1 LQILMSRES
10 SLPLSEAPPL
20 TAEAVAP
27 LRAWIEVDL
36 DAVRRNAERVAAH
49 TGLPMIPM
57 VKGDAY
63 ALGVLPIVRV
73 LEPLAPHAY
82 GVSVP
87 AEGEELREAGISRKI
102 ILYTPCLPHELA
114 RARAAGL
121 TPSLSSAEQIMAW
134 AGLGGGAWH
143 LVIDTGMHR
152 EGIAWDAVD
161 TLRAVL
167 TAHPPAGV
175 YTHFHSAD
183 ADAESIAQQESRFAQ
198 AVAALPSRPA
208 LVYADNSPAMARRAT
223 SPFGATRPGAFL
235 YGLSGG
241 PHAVIHPDSVV
252 HVRARILELRWIE
265 AGETVSYGATWRAP
279 RRTRVAT
286 VAIGHADGWRRALSN
301 WSDGL
306 LHGRRVSMIGNVTM
320 DMTMADVTEVEANVG
335 DVVTV
340 IGTDGTETLTL
351 DGVATRAGL
360 SPYELLNGLRSR
372 LPHRYRGGEV

>member
-1 LQILMSRES
+1 MSRES
-10 SLPLSEAPPL
+10 SPPSSEAPPL

-49 TGLPMIPM
+49 SGLPMIPM

-73 LEPLAPHAY
+73 LEPLAPYAY

-87 AEGEELREAGISRKI
+87 AEGEELRAAGIARKI

-114 RARAAGL
+114 RAHAARL
-121 TPSLSSAEQIMAW
+121 TPSLSRAEQIRAW
-134 AGLGGGAWH
+134 VTLGGGDWH
-143 LVIDTGMHR
+143 LVVDSGMHR
-152 EGIAWDAVD
+152 EGIAWDAVES
-161 TLRAVL
+161 LRELLVAY
-167 TAHPPAGV
+167 PPAGV

-183 ADAESIAQQESRFAQ
+183 ADAASVAEQERRF
-198 AVAALPSRPA
+198 VAAVSALPARPG
-208 LVYADNSPAMARRAT
+208 LVYADNSPAMARRGG
-223 SPFGATRPGAFL
+223 SPYGATRPGAFL

-241 PHAVIHPDSVV
+241 PHALIHPDPVV
-252 HVRARILELRWIE
+252 HVRARILELRWVE
-265 AGETVSYGATWRAP
+265 AGETVSYGATWTAQRG
-279 RRTRVAT
+279 TRVAT

-301 WSDGL
+301 WSDAL
-306 LHGRRVSMIGNVTM
+306 LHGCRVPLIGNVTM
-320 DMTMADVTEVEANVG
+320 DMTMADVTDCSGAAAEVG
-335 DVVTV
+335 DVVTLL
-340 IGTDGTETLTL
+340 GADGAETLTL

-372 LPHRYRGGEV
+372 LPHHYRGGPA

>member
-1 LQILMSRES
+1 MSRES
-10 SLPLSEAPPL
+10 SPQSGEAPPL
-20 TAEAVAP
+20 TAEAVSP

-36 DAVRRNAERVAAH
+36 EAVRRNAARVAQH

-73 LEPLAPHAY
+73 LEAVAPYAY
-82 GVSVP
+82 GVAVP
-87 AEGEELREAGISRKI
+87 DEGEELRAAGIDRPI
-102 ILYTPCLPHELA
+102 ILYTPCLPDELG
-114 RARAAGL
+114 RARSARL
-121 TPSLSSAEQIMAW
+121 IPSLSSAEQITAW
-134 AGLGGGAWH
+134 VALGGGPWH

-161 TLRAVL
+161 MLREVL
-167 TAHPPAGV
+167 QTHAPAAV

-183 ADAESIAQQESRFAQ
+183 ADAESIARQEARFAQ
-198 AVAALPSRPA
+198 AVAMLPTRPT
-208 LVYADNSPAMARRAT
+208 LVYADNSPAMARRTT
-223 SPFGATRPGAFL
+223 SPYGATRPGAFL

-241 PHAVIHPDSVV
+241 PHAVIHPDPVV

-265 AGETVSYGATWRAP
+265 AGETVSYGATWTAR

-286 VAIGHADGWRRALSN
+286 IAIGHADGWRRALSN

-306 LHGRRVSMIGNVTM
+306 VHGQSIPLIGTVTM
-320 DMTMADVTEVEANVG
+320 DMTMADVTEVEAAVG

-340 IGTDGTETLTL
+340 VGTDGDRTLTL
-351 DGVATRAGL
+351 DAVATRAGL

-372 LPHRYRGGEV
+372 LPHRYRGGGR

>member
-1 LQILMSRES
+1 MSRES
-10 SLPLSEAPPL
+10 SPLVSEAPPL

-49 TGLPMIPM
+49 SGLPMIPM

-73 LEPLAPHAY
+73 LEPLAPYAY

-87 AEGEELREAGISRKI
+87 AEGEELRAAGISRKI
-102 ILYTPCLPHELA
+102 ILYTPSLPQELA
-114 RARAAGL
+114 RAKGAQL
-121 TPSLSSAEQIMAW
+121 TPSLSSAEQIAAW
-134 AGLGGGAWH
+134 AALGGGSWH

-152 EGIAWDAVD
+152 EGIAWDAVAS
-161 TLRAVL
+161 LRAL
-167 TAHPPAGV
+167 LASHPPTGV

-183 ADAESIAQQESRFAQ
+183 ADAESIAQQEARFAQ
-198 AVAALPSRPA
+198 AVAALPARPA
-208 LVYADNSPAMARRAT
+208 LVYADNSPAMARRAR

-241 PHAVIHPDSVV
+241 AHAAIHPEPVV
-252 HVRARILELRWIE
+252 QVRARILELRWIE
-265 AGETVSYGATWRAP
+265 AGETVSYGATWRAS

-306 LHGRRVSMIGNVTM
+306 LHGRRVPMIGTVTM
-320 DMTMADVTEVEANVG
+320 DMTLADVTEVEAKVG
-335 DVVTV
+335 EVVTV
-340 IGTDGTETLTL
+340 LGTDGAESLTL

-372 LPHRYRGGEV
+372 LPHLYRGGHA